1 MKLYLCLFRNK
12 GDDFALLQA
21 SRTSDSVAV
30 ADAADAVDANVT
42 VTVAVAVTL
51 TVASLFIF
59 HFSFC
64 HVYDLVSVQ
73 PMLSGNQALHISVER
88 IPLWIGNKRRQN
100 TCLAI

>member
-30 ADAADAVDANVT
+30 ADAVDANVT

-59 HFSFC
+59 HFSSC

-73 PMLSGNQALHISVER
+73 SMLSGNQALHISVER

>member
-30 ADAADAVDANVT
+30 ADAADANVT

-73 PMLSGNQALHISVER
+73 PMLSGNQASHISVER